1 MAQNQEYIIYVKG
14 GWKMAMNQSTLKYQQ
29 ETKPNVNVALRYKL
43 WMTFLVV
50 AMIVG
55 GAAIAY
61 RLIEGLAVTNLNNF
75 VPWGAWVAFYI
86 FFVGL
91 SAGAFLLSTLIFVFG
106 MVQYEKVGRF
116 ALFTALICMVVALM
130 FIALDLGRIERAT
143 NAMTNWNVMSV
154 LSWEVRF
161 YLIYMV
167 LLATE
172 LWFAMRKDLN
182 VLGKAGNSFKNKL
195 ASFLTLGSND
205 ISDIAIKKDHRW
217 MKILGI
223 IGIPVA
229 IIGVHG
235 GTGTLFAAVVAQ
247 PYWASPL
254 FPIIFVVS
262 ALVSGTALLLAMYVI
277 QRKARGLDVELE
289 MIQGLAMLMIGFLA
303 IDLTLEFYEFLVAG
317 LNNKPEKM
325 AILSVMFTGP
335 YAWSFWGVQLFLGAV
350 VPIFIVANKRFR
362 NSVTA
367 LTVAAISIV
376 IGIIGVR
383 FNIVVPTQIIHQLK
397 ELMPYGY
404 YAPNLVE
411 WLSSVGVVAIGLFLY
426 SIGAKLLPLEVNDEE
441 VIEHE

>member
-1 MAQNQEYIIYVKG
+1 MANSQH
-14 GWKMAMNQSTLKYQQ
+14 ALKY
-29 ETKPNVNVALRYKL
+29 ETEQNPNVNVALRFKI
-43 WMTFLVV
+43 WMASLIV

-55 GAAIAY
+55 GAAIVY
-61 RLIEGLAVTNLNNF
+61 RIVEGLAVTNLTSF

-106 MVQYEKVGRF
+106 MVEYEKVGRY
-116 ALFTALICMVVALM
+116 ALFTALICMFVALM
-130 FIALDLGRIERAT
+130 FIALDLGRIER
-143 NAMTNWNVMSV
+143 NANALIHWNVISI

-161 YLIYMV
+161 YLIYIV

-182 VLGKAGNSFKNKL
+182 LLGNAGNSFKHKL
-195 ASFLTLGSND
+195 ARLLTLGSDD
-205 ISDIAIKKDHRW
+205 ISDIAVKKDHRW

-223 IGIPVA
+223 IGIPIA

-235 GTGTLFAAVVAQ
+235 GTGTLFASVAAQ
-247 PYWASPL
+247 PFWASPL

-277 QRKARGLDVELE
+277 QRKVRGLDVELK
-289 MIQGLAMLMIGFLA
+289 MIQGLAMLMIGFLV
-303 IDLTLEFYEFLVAG
+303 IDLGLEFYEFLVAG

-325 AILSVMFTGP
+325 AVLAVMFTGP
-335 YAWSFWGVQLFLGAV
+335 YSWSFWGVQLFIGAV
-350 VPIFIVANKRFR
+350 VPIFIVANKRLR
-362 NSVTA
+362 NSVNA
-367 LTVAAISIV
+367 LTVAAICIV

-383 FNIVVPTQIIHQLK
+383 FNIVVPTQIVHQLK
-397 ELMPYGY
+397 WMPDAY

-411 WLSSVGVVAIGLFLY
+411 WLSSVGIVAVGLFMY
-426 SIGAKLLPLEVNDEE
+426 SIGAKLLPLEVSDEE
-441 VIEHE
+441 VKSHE

>member
-1 MAQNQEYIIYVKG
+1 
-14 GWKMAMNQSTLKYQQ
+14 MAMNQSALKYQQ
-29 ETKPNVNVALRYKL
+29 ETNANVNVALRYKL
-43 WMTFLVV
+43 WMAFLIV

-55 GAAIAY
+55 GAAIGY

-116 ALFTALICMVVALM
+116 ALFTAFICMVVALM

-143 NAMTNWNVMSV
+143 NAMINWNLMSV
-154 LSWEVRF
+154 LSYEVRF

-167 LLATE
+167 LLAVE

-182 VLGKAGNSFKNKL
+182 ILGKAGNSLKNKL
-195 ASFLTLGSND
+195 ASLLTLGSND
-205 ISDIAIKKDHRW
+205 ISDIALKKDHRW

-223 IGIPVA
+223 IGIPIA

-235 GTGTLFAAVVAQ
+235 GTGTLFAAAVAQ

-289 MIQGLAMLMIGFLA
+289 LIQGLAMLMIGFLV
-303 IDLTLEFYEFLVAG
+303 IDLGLEFYEFLVAG

-350 VPIFIVANKRFR
+350 VPIFIIANKRLR

-367 LTVAAISIV
+367 LTVAAVCIV

-383 FNIVVPTQIIHQLK
+383 FNIVVPTQIIHQMK

-404 YAPNLVE
+404 YAPNLIE
-411 WLSSVGVVAIGLFLY
+411 WLSSLGVVAIGLFLY
-426 SIGAKLLPLEVNDEE
+426 SLGAKFLPLEVNDEE
-441 VIEHE
+441 VMKHE

>member
-1 MAQNQEYIIYVKG
+1 MSKNEGA
-14 GWKMAMNQSTLKYQQ
+14 LKY
-29 ETKPNVNVALRYKL
+29 EVDVNPKVNVKKRYTL
-43 WMTFLVV
+43 WMSFL
-50 AMIVG
+50 MITILIG
-55 GAAIAY
+55 GAAIGY
-61 RLIEGLAVTNLNNF
+61 RVVEGLSVTNLNNF

-106 MVQYEKVGRF
+106 MEQYEKVGRY
-116 ALFTALICMVVALM
+116 ALFTALICMFVALM
-130 FIALDLGRIERAT
+130 FIALDLGRMERAT
-143 NAMTNWNVMSV
+143 NAMTNWNVISI

-161 YLIYMV
+161 YVIYIV
-167 LLATE
+167 LLAVE

-182 VLGKAGNSFKNKL
+182 LLAQSGNQFKNKL
-195 ASFLTLGSND
+195 ANFLTLGSND
-205 ISDIAIKKDHRW
+205 VSDIAVKKDHRW

-223 IGIPVA
+223 IGIPIA

-235 GTGTLFAAVVAQ
+235 GTGTLFAAVAAQ

-262 ALVSGTALLLAMYVI
+262 ALVSGTALLIAMYVI
-277 QRKARGLDVELE
+277 QRKARGLDVDLTLVK
-289 MIQGLAMLMIGFLA
+289 GLSLLMIGFLV
-303 IDLTLEFYEFLVAG
+303 IDLGLEFYEFLVAG

-335 YAWSFWGVQLFLGAV
+335 YSWSFWGVQLFIGAV
-350 VPIFIVANKRFR
+350 VPIFIILNKRLR
-362 NSVTA
+362 ESVNA
-367 LTVAAISIV
+367 LTIAAICVV

-383 FNIVVPTQIIHQLK
+383 FNIVVPTQIVHQLK
-397 ELMPYGY
+397 GMPQGY

-411 WLSSVGVVAIGLFLY
+411 WLSSLGVVAIGLFLY
-426 SIGAKLLPLEVNDEE
+426 SIGAKYLPLEVKDDE

>member
-1 MAQNQEYIIYVKG
+1 
-14 GWKMAMNQSTLKYQQ
+14 MAMNQSELKYEE
-29 ETKPNVNVALRYKL
+29 ETNPNVNVALRYKS
-43 WMTFLVV
+43 WMVFLIV
-50 AMIVG
+50 AMVVG
-55 GAAIAY
+55 GAAIGY
-61 RLIEGLAVTNLNNF
+61 RLVEGLAVTNLTNF

-143 NAMTNWNVMSV
+143 NTLINWNVMSI

-182 VLGKAGNSFKNKL
+182 LLARSGNLFKNKL

-205 ISDIAIKKDHRW
+205 ISDIAIKKDHSW

-223 IGIPVA
+223 IGIPIA

-235 GTGTLFAAVVAQ
+235 GTGTLFAAVTAQ

-277 QRKARGLDVELE
+277 QRKARGLEVELG

-350 VPIFIVANKRFR
+350 VPIYIVANKRLR

-367 LTVAAISIV
+367 LTVAAICIV

-397 ELMPYGY
+397 GMPQGY

-411 WLSSVGVVAIGLFLY
+411 WLSSLGVVAIGLFLY

>member
-1 MAQNQEYIIYVKG
+1 MANSQH
-14 GWKMAMNQSTLKYQQ
+14 ALKY
-29 ETKPNVNVALRYKL
+29 ETEQNPNVNVALRFKI
-43 WMTFLVV
+43 WMASLIV

-55 GAAIAY
+55 GAAIVY
-61 RLIEGLAVTNLNNF
+61 RIVEGLAVTNLTSF

-106 MVQYEKVGRF
+106 MVEYEKVGRY
-116 ALFTALICMVVALM
+116 ALFTALICMFVALM
-130 FIALDLGRIERAT
+130 FIALDLGRIER
-143 NAMTNWNVMSV
+143 NANALIHWNVISV

-161 YLIYMV
+161 YLIYIV

-182 VLGKAGNSFKNKL
+182 LLGQTGNSFKHKL
-195 ASFLTLGSND
+195 ARFLTLGSND
-205 ISDIAIKKDHRW
+205 VSDIAVKKDHRW

-223 IGIPVA
+223 IGIPIA

-235 GTGTLFAAVVAQ
+235 GTGTLFASVAAQ

-277 QRKARGLDVELE
+277 QRKVRGLDVELK
-289 MIQGLAMLMIGFLA
+289 MIQGLAMLMIGFLI
-303 IDLTLEFYEFLVAG
+303 IDLGLEFYEFLVAG

-325 AILSVMFTGP
+325 AILAVMFTGP
-335 YAWSFWGVQLFLGAV
+335 FSWSFWGVQLFIGAV
-350 VPIFIVANKRFR
+350 VPIFIVANKRLR
-362 NSVTA
+362 NSVNA
-367 LTVAAISIV
+367 LTVAAICIV

-383 FNIVVPTQIIHQLK
+383 FNIVVPTQIVHQLK
-397 ELMPYGY
+397 WMPDAY

-411 WLSSVGVVAIGLFLY
+411 WLSSVGIVAVGLFMY
-426 SIGAKLLPLEVNDEE
+426 SIGAKLLPLEVSDEE
-441 VIEHE
+441 VKGHE

>member
-1 MAQNQEYIIYVKG
+1 MT
-14 GWKMAMNQSTLKYQQ
+14 MNKSTLKYEE
-29 ETKPNVNVALRYKL
+29 ETNPNVNAALRFKL
-43 WMTFLVV
+43 WMGFLIV

-55 GAAIAY
+55 GAAIGY

-116 ALFTALICMVVALM
+116 ALFTAFICMVVALM
-130 FIALDLGRIERAT
+130 FIALDLGRMERAT

-182 VLGKAGNSFKNKL
+182 LLGSAGNSFKNKL
-195 ASFLTLGSND
+195 ASVLTLGSND
-205 ISDIAIKKDHRW
+205 ISKVALKKDHRW

-223 IGIPVA
+223 IGIPIA

-277 QRKARGLDVELE
+277 QRKARGLAVELE

-303 IDLTLEFYEFLVAG
+303 IDLAFEFYEFLVAG

-350 VPIFIVANKRFR
+350 VPISIVANKRLR

-367 LTVAAISIV
+367 LTVAAVCIV

-397 ELMPYGY
+397 GMMPHGY

-411 WLSSVGVVAIGLFLY
+411 WLSSLGVVAIGLFLY

>member
-1 MAQNQEYIIYVKG
+1 MAISQRALMIEKEQN
-14 GWKMAMNQSTLKYQQ
+14 T
-29 ETKPNVNVALRYKL
+29 NVNVALRYKL
-43 WMTFLVV
+43 WMTFLVIT
-50 AMIVG
+50 MIVG
-55 GAAIAY
+55 GVAIGY
-61 RLIEGLAVTNLNNF
+61 RLIEGLAVTNLTNF

-106 MVQYEKVGRF
+106 MVQYEKVGRY
-116 ALFTALICMVVALM
+116 ALFTALICMFVALM
-130 FIALDLGRIERAT
+130 FIALDLGRMERAF
-143 NAMTNWNVMSV
+143 NAMTNWNVMSI

-161 YLIYMV
+161 YLIYIV

-182 VLGKAGNSFKNKL
+182 LLGEAGNKFKNKL
-195 ASFLTLGSND
+195 ARFLTLGSND
-205 ISDIAIKKDHRW
+205 ISDIAIKNDHRW

-223 IGIPVA
+223 IGIPIA

-247 PYWASPL
+247 PYWSSPL

-277 QRKARGLDVELE
+277 QRKARGLDVELD
-289 MIQGLAMLMIGFLA
+289 MIQGLAMLMIGFLV
-303 IDLTLEFYEFLVAG
+303 IDLGLEFYEFLVAG

-335 YAWSFWGVQLFLGAV
+335 YSWSFWGVQLFIGAV
-350 VPIFIVANKRFR
+350 VPIFIVANKKLR

-367 LTVAAISIV
+367 LTVAAICIV

-397 ELMPYGY
+397 WMPQGY

-411 WLSSVGVVAIGLFLY
+411 WLSSLGVVAIGLFMY
-426 SIGAKLLPLEVNDEE
+426 SIGAKLLPLEVSDEE
-441 VIEHE
+441 VMKHE